1 MMEVNT
7 NLAHLA
13 VDSGDYETARC
24 MISALGEDCGS
35 LELLMKMD
43 MMNIWWII
51 TSLVLKCNFVII
63 FTID

>member
-43 MMNIWWII
+43 MMNI
-51 TSLVLKCNFVII
+51 
-63 FTID
+63 